1 MVASLLAIWLIRL
14 LAPSIEI
21 GDVLSLMIRAL
32 WPATWSIELVPVAV
46 IVNTELWVV
55 LMVASLLAIWLIRLL
70 VATIVMV
77 EASSLLIRA
86 LWPATCSIELVPN
99 AFIAIRE

>member
-46 IVNTELWVV
+46 IVSTELWLVLIVV
-55 LMVASLLAIWLIRLL
+55 SLLAIWLIRLL
-70 VATIVMV
+70 APFIVMV

-86 LWPATCSIELVPN
+86 LWPATWSIELVPV
-99 AFIAIRE
+99 AIIEISE